1 MTLFFYRVENMKLK
15 IYNNNSNNNVLN
27 KKITPVSELDFN
39 MKSDN
44 SILQPILILKNYT
57 SGNYCYID
65 ELKRYY
71 FINDVRL
78 LTGGLYELHLDV
90 DVLMTYKNAIINAE
104 WYSVNG
110 VNVTISNEIDY
121 NSLVDYEQFLL
132 TIGG

>member
-1 MTLFFYRVENMKLK
+1 MKLK

-27 KKITPVSELDFN
+27 KKITLVSELDFN
-39 MKSDN
+39 LKSDN
-44 SILQPILILKNYT
+44 SIMQPILILKNYVK
-57 SGNYCYID
+57 GNYCYID
-65 ELKRYY
+65 ELNRYY

-90 DVLMTYKNAIINAE
+90 DVLMTYKDEIINAE

-110 VNVTISNEIDY
+110 VNVTIHNEIDY